1 MFIESYY
8 RGLVMSEDAAWVWLE
23 WLWEKHN
30 VLSIVIEDRQRNGP
44 AIFPAAV
51 INCASGRILEYPKLY
66 EVWCVLR
73 RLHGLDYGNKR
84 KGL

>member
-1 MFIESYY
+1 
-8 RGLVMSEDAAWVWLE
+8 MSEDAAWDWLE

-30 VLSIVIEDRQRNGP
+30 VLSRAIEDRDRGVGMN
-44 AIFPAAV
+44 IFPAEV
-51 INCASGRILEYPKLY
+51 VNCASGRILEYPKLY